1 MNAHDR
7 YYEPASMTR
16 ATESAHDQELCQ
28 ALLRL
33 YRVRIK
39 IAGRDQAALPVLAF
53 NAADAI
59 SILLHHMQR
68 DEEAETGR
76 MTIVAERICHD

>member
-1 MNAHDR
+1 MNLDI
-7 YYEPASMTR
+7 EMQGTR
-16 ATESAHDQELCQ
+16 LSDEEEKLRH
-28 ALLRL
+28 ALLRH
-33 YRVRIK
+33 YRVRLNGTTY
-39 IAGRDQAALPVLAF
+39 AVLGF

-59 SILLHHMQR
+59 CTLLHHMQR